1 MDVDLCAHRVHG
13 LKSGKTL
20 KDFRGHTSY
29 INDCM
34 FTADL
39 ASSTQQIVSASSDST
54 VKVWNAKTTECL
66 HTFSPPQGGETHR
79 EISVNSLALLPQNV
93 EHIGEILLPCPG
105 VVLSVVPRPNVLAVV
120 CNRSSSAFVMTLQ
133 GTVSCA
139 RRQRMGVR
147 VMGLLPSGR
156 KDVILRQTRCGVRVM
171 LHQPQGKG
179 THVPLSFL
187 RLF

>member
-93 EHIGEILLPCPG
+93 EHIGEILLPAR
-105 VVLSVVPRPNVLAVV
+105 VLCSSVVPKAERA
-120 CNRSSSAFVMTLQ
+120 RSGLQSKLFCLRHDAAGHGKLRTPATDGRACDGFV
-133 GTVSCA
+133 A
-139 RRQRMGVR
+139 
-147 VMGLLPSGR
+147 
-156 KDVILRQTRCGVRVM
+156 LR
-171 LHQPQGKG
+171 
-179 THVPLSFL
+179 S
-187 RLF
+187 

>member
-1 MDVDLCAHRVHG
+1 MHRVHG

-79 EISVNSLALLPQNV
+79 EISVNCLALLPQNV
-93 EHIGEILLPCPG
+93 EHIGEMLLPCPG
-105 VVLSVVPRPNVLAVV
+105 VCSAVV
-120 CNRSSSAFVMTLQ
+120 LKPER
-133 GTVSCA
+133 
-139 RRQRMGVR
+139 
-147 VMGLLPSGR
+147 
-156 KDVILRQTRCGVRVM
+156 
-171 LHQPQGKG
+171 
-179 THVPLSFL
+179 
-187 RLF
+187 

>member
-1 MDVDLCAHRVHG
+1 MPRPRSACTPSLRHRA
-13 LKSGKTL
+13 GKHIE
-20 KDFRGHTSY
+20 RSVS
-29 INDCM
+29 
-34 FTADL
+34 TASRCSRRT
-39 ASSTQQIVSASSDST
+39 SST
-54 VKVWNAKTTECL
+54 
-66 HTFSPPQGGETHR
+66 
-79 EISVNSLALLPQNV
+79 SVRVCCPARVCALPSYQ
-93 EHIGEILLPCPG
+93 
-105 VVLSVVPRPNVLAVV
+105 RPNVLAVV

-139 RRQRMGVR
+139 RRQRMGGR

-187 RLF
+187 RLFRNKQLFCAQGNFIYCLADDGALHCFSQDGAVLKTLAVRFAASSVQTRGPHTAVCWR

>member
-93 EHIGEILLPCPG
+93 EHIGEILLPGPG
-105 VVLSVVPRPNVLAVV
+105 VVL
-120 CNRSSSAFVMTLQ
+120 F
-133 GTVSCA
+133 
-139 RRQRMGVR
+139 RRTKGRTCSQWFAIEA
-147 VMGLLPSGR
+147 LLPS
-156 KDVILRQTRCGVRVM
+156 
-171 LHQPQGKG
+171 
-179 THVPLSFL
+179 S
-187 RLF
+187 

>member
-1 MDVDLCAHRVHG
+1 MCAHRVHG

-105 VVLSVVPRPNVLAVV
+105 VCSSVVPKAERA
-120 CNRSSSAFVMTLQ
+120 RSGLQSKLFCLRHDAAGHGKLRTPATDGRACDGFV
-133 GTVSCA
+133 A
-139 RRQRMGVR
+139 
-147 VMGLLPSGR
+147 
-156 KDVILRQTRCGVRVM
+156 LR
-171 LHQPQGKG
+171 
-179 THVPLSFL
+179 S
-187 RLF
+187 